1 MIALCYGDLT
11 NYKLFRALNFCFLRY
26 YVFNSWNK
34 KISIVYIVGKSS
46 KIFYMPMTFIEIL
59 KRLDYL

>member
-26 YVFNSWNK
+26 YVFNVWNK
-34 KISIVYIVGKSS
+34 KISIVYCREKFKDFLYFHDINLN
-46 KIFYMPMTFIEIL
+46 L
-59 KRLDYL
+59 KKT

>member
-34 KISIVYIVGKSS
+34 KISIVYCREKFKDFLYVHDINLN
-46 KIFYMPMTFIEIL
+46 L
-59 KRLDYL
+59 KKT